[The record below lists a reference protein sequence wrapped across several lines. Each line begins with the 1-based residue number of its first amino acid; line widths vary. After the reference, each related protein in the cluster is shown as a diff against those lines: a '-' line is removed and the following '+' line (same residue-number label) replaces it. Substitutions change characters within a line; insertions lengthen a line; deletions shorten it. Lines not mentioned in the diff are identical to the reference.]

1 MNNQETFIQYSLPD
15 SRIGQAVREK
25 GIEMAWLKIEFFI
38 RQFTTALPESPDD
51 SRWDAIELHIFS
63 GFEDLKTDD
72 KCWTAINSANQ
83 KFGEGQIINVQQPQL
98 YDNPPKKETIWRLK
112 KETFKDAIDLLISG
126 DPWPKQQLGPVELMF
141 SYDFHLKDNK
151 SKKILDGSPFQSG
164 IMFWLTRTS
173 FCSPTLN
180 FPFQNADES
189 FWDYVKE
196 MEPYMPF
203 KFDKKY
209 LRLVTKNKKGTG
221 YKWRKL

>member
-1 MNNQETFIQYSLPD
+1 MDNQETFIQYSLAD

-38 RQFTTALPESPDD
+38 RQFTTALPENPDH
-51 SRWDAIELHIFS
+51 SRWDSIELHIFS
-63 GFEDLKTDD
+63 GFEDPKTDD
-72 KCWTAINSANQ
+72 KSWTAINLANE
-83 KFGEGQIINVQQPQL
+83 KFGEGQIINIQQPQL
-98 YDNPPKKETIWRLK
+98 YENPPKKETIWRLT
-112 KETFKDAIDLLISG
+112 KETFKDAVNILTNG

-141 SYDFHLKDNK
+141 SYNFHLRDSR
-151 SKKILDGSPFQSG
+151 SKKIMDGLPFQSG

-180 FPFQNADES
+180 FPFQNADDS
-189 FWDYVKE
+189 FWNYVKE
-196 MEPYMPF
+196 MEPYLPF

-221 YKWRKL
+221 FKSRKL